1 MSKKN
6 NIPTKRNPW
15 AWIPTL
21 YFAQGLPYVA
31 VMTISVIMY
40 KRLGMS
46 NTDIALY
53 TGWLGL
59 PWVIKPFWSPF
70 VDIIKTKR
78 WWVLIM
84 QWVIA
89 IALAGIAFTIPTA
102 WWVQLTFAVFMLM
115 GFASATHDIAADGFY
130 MLALTE
136 HEQSLFV
143 GIRSTFYRIA
153 TVVGQGLLV
162 ILAGVVEMN
171 SGLEPVRIDIT
182 ANPDAP
188 AVVAQ
193 MPTISDK
200 DINNSNEIQFI
211 TSETSIKTSVKA
223 PDKALLGDST
233 LAFADYNKAIGDSI
247 NNVNI
252 TNGFYIPDPKFT
264 KDDKLVYQKN
274 TDFKLDSASWQND
287 HYIYYGKDNNGSEIT
302 ALDDKLAKKEEEK
315 SGLEN
320 WIATT
325 FPDKFKE
332 KKANDKTSNFAVV
345 AVRLNKQPKAGEQYV
360 LNIANDKG
368 STDIKA
374 TQSRFVFNENNW
386 NKPAYI
392 HFSIDNK
399 IKEEVSSSFIG
410 TSGNIPLA
418 WALVFVVLSVFFL
431 IIALYHTWAMP
442 KPAVDANQDKKTAK
456 EIILGFLDTFKTFFT
471 KFPVWQTVAAIL
483 FMLFYR
489 FPEAQLTKIIMP
501 FLVDPLDKGGLALS
515 TSEVGVVYGTVGIIG
530 LTIGGIIGGIL
541 AAKGGLKKWLHPM
554 AWSMSLTCLTFIYLA
569 FTQDQSFLT
578 INICVF
584 IEQFGYG
591 FGFTAYMLYLIYY
604 SEGKYKT
611 AHYAI
616 CTGFMAL
623 SMMMGMIAGWLEDLI
638 GYQNFFIWTMICC
651 LFTIGAAFIIKVDP
665 SFGLKEKSEDNKS

>member
-211 TSETSIKTSVKA
+211 TSETSIKTSV
-223 PDKALLGDST
+223 
-233 LAFADYNKAIGDSI
+233 
-247 NNVNI
+247 
-252 TNGFYIPDPKFT
+252 
-264 KDDKLVYQKN
+264 
-274 TDFKLDSASWQND
+274 
-287 HYIYYGKDNNGSEIT
+287 
-302 ALDDKLAKKEEEK
+302 
-315 SGLEN
+315 
-320 WIATT
+320 
-325 FPDKFKE
+325 
-332 KKANDKTSNFAVV
+332 
-345 AVRLNKQPKAGEQYV
+345 
-360 LNIANDKG
+360 
-368 STDIKA
+368 
-374 TQSRFVFNENNW
+374 
-386 NKPAYI
+386 
-392 HFSIDNK
+392 
-399 IKEEVSSSFIG
+399 
-410 TSGNIPLA
+410 
-418 WALVFVVLSVFFL
+418 
-431 IIALYHTWAMP
+431 
-442 KPAVDANQDKKTAK
+442 
-456 EIILGFLDTFKTFFT
+456 
-471 KFPVWQTVAAIL
+471 
-483 FMLFYR
+483 
-489 FPEAQLTKIIMP
+489 
-501 FLVDPLDKGGLALS
+501 
-515 TSEVGVVYGTVGIIG
+515 
-530 LTIGGIIGGIL
+530 
-541 AAKGGLKKWLHPM
+541 
-554 AWSMSLTCLTFIYLA
+554 
-569 FTQDQSFLT
+569 
-578 INICVF
+578 
-584 IEQFGYG
+584 
-591 FGFTAYMLYLIYY
+591 
-604 SEGKYKT
+604 
-611 AHYAI
+611 
-616 CTGFMAL
+616 
-623 SMMMGMIAGWLEDLI
+623 
-638 GYQNFFIWTMICC
+638 
-651 LFTIGAAFIIKVDP
+651 
-665 SFGLKEKSEDNKS
+665 